1 MRVRFSCRF
10 NAPSRKMETFF
21 MLQPPL
27 GLQKQLSQRFFHAT
41 SPILVDHYKA
51 LNVSKSATEKEIKIA
66 YFRTAKKYHP
76 DTMRGASK
84 AEQDAAKIKWQ
95 EAANSYEILSD
106 AKKRAAYDANSDS
119 SNFYGGFGGSNS
131 QYQGQQQQQQ
141 QQANAQQT
149 WSTVTSDAD
158 ILEEALNEY
167 IEEVQEN
174 IAAAAAGAA
183 EGDLEPTW
191 NFLKRH
197 KGLVATVVLPTFLI
211 FRFPAP
217 VIAALRFIPQIGAFL
232 LMIIVRMGTRN
243 SIVLMRTL
251 FRFLWPVLAEGVG
264 SASKRAQAYTAA
276 RRAMKADKTKGASGG
291 RKQRTSAQ
299 EEARRNAKDRKNK
312 NKSKAGGRRSR
323 HV

>member
-1 MRVRFSCRF
+1 
-10 NAPSRKMETFF
+10 METIFL
-21 MLQPPL
+21 LQPPL

-95 EAANSYEILSD
+95 EAANAYEILSD
-106 AKKRAAYDANSDS
+106 TKKRAAYDANRDS
-119 SNFYGGFGGSNS
+119 SNFGGFGGSYA
-131 QYQGQQQQQQ
+131 QYRGQQQQQQQQ

-183 EGDLEPTW
+183 KGDLEPTW
-191 NFLKRH
+191 NFLNRH

-217 VIAALRFIPQIGAFL
+217 VIAALRFIPQIGGLL
-232 LMIIVRMGTRN
+232 LMVIARMGPRN
-243 SIVLMRTL
+243 SIVLMRSL
-251 FRFLWPVLAEGVG
+251 FRILWPVLAEGIG

-276 RRAMKADKTKGASGG
+276 RRAMKADKTKESSGG
-291 RKQRTSAQ
+291 RQRRTSAQ
-299 EEARRNAKDRKNK
+299 EEARRNAEARKNK